1 MTGSIRAERNLKPR
15 ARVGKIETRKANRV
29 FPYLRHLKVHPGQ
42 YYQSFDPVRVHR
54 LKQPRPPVPW
64 VHVKGYCLAEAG
76 FEVGT
81 PLQVEVSEGRLV
93 ISAAPESSGA

>member
-1 MTGSIRAERNLKPR
+1 MAERNHKPR
-15 ARVGKIETRKANRV
+15 GRVGKSETRKSNRD
-29 FPYLRHLKVHPGQ
+29 FPYTRHLKVHPGQ

-54 LKQPRPPVPW
+54 LKQPRPPGPW
-64 VHVKGYCLAEAG
+64 VHVKGYWLAEAG

-93 ISAAPESSGA
+93 ISAASEPSGV

>member
-1 MTGSIRAERNLKPR
+1 MAERNHKPR
-15 ARVGKIETRKANRV
+15 ARVGKSETRKSNRD
-29 FPYLRHLKVHPGQ
+29 FPYTRHLKVHPGQ

-64 VHVKGYCLAEAG
+64 VHVKGYWLAEAG
-76 FEVGT
+76 FDVGT

-93 ISAAPESSGA
+93 ISAAPEPSGA